1 MRTAQTLFSLI
12 LIGMVSAPGAVAQ
25 VGPKPVP
32 VAAAAAAD
40 AGHEADAKAIRHA
53 DDAFVKAYNAGDVK
67 ALADLFTED
76 AEATDESGIVIK
88 GRNTITELFAELFE
102 ESPGSQIAITVE
114 SLRFPAPGVALET
127 GRTKITPADGD
138 SPELGRYTVL
148 FVKKDDKWLQANV
161 QEVFENRVT
170 PHERLAELDWM
181 VGEWVDESDNGV
193 ATTSCHW
200 SSDKNYLLRDY
211 TIHIAGK
218 PVMSG
223 TQRIGWDPLA
233 RQIRSWIFESDGGH
247 GEGLWARDGNQWI
260 VKLSGAL
267 PTGRKATSTQVIT
280 FVSKDIARWKSVD
293 RTVGGS
299 LLPDIEEIVLVRKP
313 PVPK

>member
-1 MRTAQTLFSLI
+1 
-12 LIGMVSAPGAVAQ
+12 
-25 VGPKPVP
+25 
-32 VAAAAAAD
+32 
-40 AGHEADAKAIRHA
+40 
-53 DDAFVKAYNAGDVK
+53 
-67 ALADLFTED
+67 
-76 AEATDESGIVIK
+76 
-88 GRNTITELFAELFE
+88 
-102 ESPGSQIAITVE
+102 
-114 SLRFPAPGVALET
+114 
-127 GRTKITPADGD
+127 
-138 SPELGRYTVL
+138 
-148 FVKKDDKWLQANV
+148 
-161 QEVFENRVT
+161 
-170 PHERLAELDWM
+170 
-181 VGEWVDESDNGV
+181 
-193 ATTSCHW
+193 
-200 SSDKNYLLRDY
+200 
-211 TIHIAGK
+211 AGK

-313 PVPK
+313 PMPK